1 MFPQDPLAVRLALY
15 ELNGLESTQPAGGK
29 AEAANAAE

>member
-15 ELNGLESTQPAGGK
+15 ELNGLKATQPAGGQR
-29 AEAANAAE
+29 EAADT